1 MWKKKFMHK
10 FTNPN
15 SRTPQLNQ
23 HWSRQCWTMEVRGW
37 KKLKFLSAKK
47 FSRLIVA
54 TIARPRQTF
63 VMTTI
68 IQVSLLGTKVTILIG
83 SARCYSNSIPKPTK
97 SYRKT
102 FQVILHQCNLHAFG
116 TTSLWNCICTYFYL
130 IF

>member
-1 MWKKKFMHK
+1 
-10 FTNPN
+10 
-15 SRTPQLNQ
+15 
-23 HWSRQCWTMEVRGW
+23 MEVRGW

-83 SARCYSNSIPKPTK
+83 SARCYSNSIPYTVLP
-97 SYRKT
+97 
-102 FQVILHQCNLHAFG
+102 
-116 TTSLWNCICTYFYL
+116 
-130 IF
+130 

>member
-1 MWKKKFMHK
+1 
-10 FTNPN
+10 
-15 SRTPQLNQ
+15 
-23 HWSRQCWTMEVRGW
+23 MEVRGW

-83 SARCYSNSIPKPTK
+83 SARCYSNSIPYTVLPGVRSCVSSPFSRCTP
-97 SYRKT
+97 
-102 FQVILHQCNLHAFG
+102 ILDW
-116 TTSLWNCICTYFYL
+116 SE
-130 IF
+130 

>member
-1 MWKKKFMHK
+1 
-10 FTNPN
+10 
-15 SRTPQLNQ
+15 
-23 HWSRQCWTMEVRGW
+23 MEVRGW

-83 SARCYSNSIPKPTK
+83 TLESGINIRV
-97 SYRKT
+97 R
-102 FQVILHQCNLHAFG
+102 L
-116 TTSLWNCICTYFYL
+116 L
-130 IF
+130 IFGGFSRGYVLIKEGYVY